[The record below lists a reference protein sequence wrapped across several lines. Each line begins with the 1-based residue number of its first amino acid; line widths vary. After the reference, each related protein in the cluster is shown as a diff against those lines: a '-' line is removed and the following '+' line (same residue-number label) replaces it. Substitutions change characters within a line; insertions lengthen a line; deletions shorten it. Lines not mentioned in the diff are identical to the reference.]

1 MKPAS
6 HQCQK
11 AEELF
16 HMHIVVLGGGGAMGR
31 ITVRELAEH
40 RTVTRVTVADLNPQA
55 AQRVVDALPTG
66 REKCQV
72 VACNVKEHD
81 ALVALLGGAGAAL
94 NATDYYFNLD
104 VMRAAAEA
112 RVHYADLGGLFH
124 KSREQ
129 LALDGLFQ
137 ERGLTAIAGIGS
149 TPGITNILARLAA
162 DKLERVERIE
172 VRVGSGDF
180 GPTPADK
187 MSSLQ
192 NPTPADKVSAL
203 QEAPFAA
210 PYSIRTILDECMKE
224 PYVFD
229 AGEWRAVPP
238 MSGQEAIEFPAPVG
252 RATAMYTLHSEVA
265 LFPVSFRDKGLQH
278 ASFKIAFPPE
288 FLRKLSFLVS
298 LGLGQTEPVTV
309 RGLGGA
315 GQVSVAPR
323 DVLVALLAQSGAPAT
338 AEPADCDILRVIVS
352 GSRDGQPVELT
363 EQMIVYP
370 YKPWGIAA
378 GDADTGI
385 PLAVAG
391 RMLASGTIT
400 RRGVA
405 GAEAFID
412 PIAFLRELAQYD
424 MHVTETVTVA
434 VS

>member
-1 MKPAS
+1 
-6 HQCQK
+6 
-11 AEELF
+11 
-16 HMHIVVLGGGGAMGR
+16 MHIVVLGGGGAMGR

-40 RTVTRVTVADLNPQA
+40 PSVTRVTVADLNPQA

-81 ALVALLGGAGAAL
+81 ALVALLSGAGAAL
-94 NATDYYFNLD
+94 NATDYYFNLE
-104 VMRAAAEA
+104 VMRAAASA

-129 LALDGLFQ
+129 LALDGLYK
-137 ERGLTAIAGIGS
+137 EHGLTAIAGIGS

-180 GPTPADK
+180 GPSD
-187 MSSLQ
+187 
-192 NPTPADKVSAL
+192 
-203 QEAPFAA
+203 APFAA

-229 AGEWRAVPP
+229 NGDWQAVQPL
-238 MSGQEAIEFPAPVG
+238 SGQEAIEFPAPVG
-252 RATAMYTLHSEVA
+252 RATSMYTLHSEVA
-265 LFPVSFRDKGLQH
+265 LFPISFRDKGIQH

-288 FLRKLSFLVS
+288 FLRKLAFLVS
-298 LGLGQTEPVTV
+298 LGLGQTEPVSV
-309 RGLGGA
+309 RGLGGG

-323 DVLVALLAQSGAPAT
+323 DVLVALLAQRASSAAS
-338 AEPADCDILRVIVS
+338 EPADCDILRVIVS
-352 GSRDGQPVELT
+352 GGRDGQPVELT
-363 EQMIVYP
+363 EQMIVLP
-370 YKPWGIAA
+370 FKRWGIAA

-385 PLAVAG
+385 PLAIAG
-391 RMLASGTIT
+391 RMLASGAIT

-405 GAEAFID
+405 GAEALID
-412 PIAFLRELAQYD
+412 PAAFLRELAQYD

>member
-1 MKPAS
+1 
-6 HQCQK
+6 
-11 AEELF
+11 
-16 HMHIVVLGGGGAMGR
+16 MHIVVLGGGGAMGR
-31 ITVRELAEH
+31 ISVRELAEH
-40 RTVTRVTVADLNPQA
+40 PSVTRVTVADLNPQA

-66 REKCQV
+66 REKCHV

-81 ALVALLGGAGAAL
+81 ALAALLSGTGAVL
-94 NATDYYFNLD
+94 NATDYYFNLE

-129 LALDGLFQ
+129 LALDGLYK

-162 DKLERVERIE
+162 DKLERVERVE

-180 GPTPADK
+180 GPSNT
-187 MSSLQ
+187 
-192 NPTPADKVSAL
+192 
-203 QEAPFAA
+203 PFAA

-224 PYVFD
+224 PYIFD
-229 AGEWRAVPP
+229 AGEWHAVPP
-238 MSGQEAIEFPAPVG
+238 LSGQEAIEFPAPVG

-265 LFPVSFRDKGLQH
+265 LFPVSFRNKGIQH

-298 LGLGQTEPVTV
+298 LGLGQTEPVAV

-323 DVLVALLAQSGAPAT
+323 DVLVALLAQSAVPVT
-338 AEPADCDILRVIVS
+338 SEPADCDILRVIVS
-352 GSRDGQPVELT
+352 GSKDGQSVELT
-363 EQMIVYP
+363 EQMIVHP
-370 YKPWGIAA
+370 YKRWGIAA

-385 PLAVAG
+385 PLAIAG
-391 RMLASGTIT
+391 RMLASGAIT
-400 RRGVA
+400 QRGVA
-405 GAEAFID
+405 GAEALIE
-412 PIAFLRELAQYD
+412 PVAFLRELAQYD
-424 MHVTETVTVA
+424 MHVTETITVA

>member
-1 MKPAS
+1 
-6 HQCQK
+6 
-11 AEELF
+11 
-16 HMHIVVLGGGGAMGR
+16 MHIVVLGGGGAMGR

-40 RTVTRVTVADLNPQA
+40 PSVSRVTVADLNPQA
-55 AQRVVDALPTG
+55 AGRVVNALPTG
-66 REKCQV
+66 REKCEV

-81 ALVALLGGAGAAL
+81 ALVALLSGAGAVL
-94 NATDYYFNLD
+94 NATDYYFNLE

-124 KSREQ
+124 TSRQQ

-162 DKLERVERIE
+162 DKLERVERIA

-180 GPTPADK
+180 SPSD
-187 MSSLQ
+187 
-192 NPTPADKVSAL
+192 
-203 QEAPFAA
+203 APFAA
-210 PYSIRTILDECMKE
+210 PYSIRTILDECIKE

-229 AGEWRAVPP
+229 NGAWHAVPP

-288 FLRKLSFLVS
+288 FLKKLSFLVS

-309 RGLGGA
+309 RGLGSA
-315 GQVSVAPR
+315 DQVSVAPR
-323 DVLVALLAQSGAPAT
+323 DVLVALLAQSAAPAPS
-338 AEPADCDILRVIVS
+338 EPADCDILRVTVS
-352 GSRDGQPVELT
+352 GSRDGQPVELI
-363 EQMIVYP
+363 EQMIVQP
-370 YKPWGIAA
+370 YQPWSIAA

-385 PLAVAG
+385 PLAIAG
-391 RMLASGTIT
+391 RMLASGAIT
-400 RRGVA
+400 KRGVA
-405 GAEAFID
+405 GAEALID
-412 PIAFLRELAQYD
+412 PAAFLRELAHYD
-424 MHVTETVTVA
+424 MHATETLTVA

>member
-1 MKPAS
+1 
-6 HQCQK
+6 
-11 AEELF
+11 
-16 HMHIVVLGGGGAMGR
+16 MHIVVLGGGGAMGR

-40 RTVTRVTVADLNPQA
+40 PTVTRVTVADLNPQA
-55 AQRVVDALPTG
+55 ARRVVDALPTG
-66 REKCQV
+66 REKCAV

-94 NATDYYFNLD
+94 NATDYYFNLE

-129 LALDGLFQ
+129 LALDSLFQ
-137 ERGLTAIAGIGS
+137 ERGLTAIVGIGS
-149 TPGITNILARLAA
+149 TPGITNVLARLAA

-180 GPTPADK
+180 SPSD
-187 MSSLQ
+187 
-192 NPTPADKVSAL
+192 
-203 QEAPFAA
+203 APFVA
-210 PYSIRTILDECMKE
+210 PYSIRTLLDECMKE

-229 AGEWRAVPP
+229 AGAWHAVPP
-238 MSGQEAIEFPAPVG
+238 MSGQEAIEFPAPIG

-265 LFPVSFRDKGLQH
+265 LFPISFRDKGIQH

-288 FLRKLSFLVS
+288 FLRKLTFLVS
-298 LGLGQTEPVTV
+298 LGLGQTAPLIV

-315 GQVSVAPR
+315 GPVSVAPR
-323 DVLVALLAQSGAPAT
+323 DVLVALLAQSAPPAT
-338 AEPADCDILRVIVS
+338 GEPTDCDILRVIVS
-352 GSRDGQPVELT
+352 GSRDGQPMELT
-363 EQMIVYP
+363 EQMIVSP
-370 YKPWGIAA
+370 YKPWGVAA

-391 RMLASGTIT
+391 RMLASGAIT

-405 GAEAFID
+405 GAEALID
-412 PIAFLRELAQYD
+412 PAAFLRELAQYE
-424 MHVTETVTVA
+424 MHVTETITVA

>member
-1 MKPAS
+1 
-6 HQCQK
+6 
-11 AEELF
+11 
-16 HMHIVVLGGGGAMGR
+16 MHIVVLGGGGAMGR

-40 RTVTRVTVADLNPQA
+40 PSVTRVTVADLNPQA

-81 ALVALLGGAGAAL
+81 ALVALLRGAGAVL
-94 NATDYYFNLD
+94 NATDYYFNLE

-129 LALDGLFQ
+129 LALDGLYK
-137 ERGLTAIAGIGS
+137 EHGLTAIAGIGS

-162 DKLERVERIE
+162 GKLERVERIE

-180 GPTPADK
+180 GPSD
-187 MSSLQ
+187 
-192 NPTPADKVSAL
+192 
-203 QEAPFAA
+203 APFAA
-210 PYSIRTILDECMKE
+210 PYSMRTILDECMKE

-229 AGEWRAVPP
+229 AGEWHAVQPL
-238 MSGQEAIEFPAPVG
+238 SGQEAIEFPAPVG

-265 LFPVSFRDKGLQH
+265 LFPISFRDKGIQH

-309 RGLGGA
+309 RGLGGV

-323 DVLVALLAQSGAPAT
+323 DVLVALLAQSAAPAA
-338 AEPADCDILRVIVS
+338 AEPADCDILRVSVS
-352 GSRDGQPVELT
+352 GSKDGQPIELT
-363 EQMIVYP
+363 EQMIVHP
-370 YKPWGIAA
+370 YKRWGIAA

-385 PLAVAG
+385 PLAIAG
-391 RMLASGTIT
+391 RMLASGLIT
-400 RRGVA
+400 QRGVA
-405 GAEAFID
+405 GAEALID
-412 PIAFLRELAQYD
+412 PLAFLRELAQYD
-424 MHVTETVTVA
+424 MHTTETVTIA